1 MAKTIQMR
9 TPQQEKEARLVA
21 GMYDKNRKIQSE
33 LYAYC
38 SRYFWANYR
47 GVFFADEESAT
58 EIFQNTFIAMW
69 ENIERRK
76 IYVSDGRVMGKN
88 NEPLS
93 GSILTYFMGIA
104 RIKYLEWVRE
114 HPAYADPETEMER
127 KIKEEG
133 FDAQQYTNMLYDS
146 EDNKMLDIIAD
157 VISHMSER
165 CSEILSKF
173 YYEEKDLDTILLE
186 IHNRFEERPQNEEAQ
201 VHGVIAYFSTKH
213 LSQLFELIKR
223 QMDMNNNN
231 FQDRIDEYLLH
242 GDTMSEED
250 KAQFLKEIEED
261 AEKKEQY
268 EFTKNVK
275 QAMVSRGEKLKA
287 MTEFQKEMKSHHHR
301 KTWLWISS
309 IAAVL
314 VIGFFAIN
322 PLFVENSPTDN
333 VRGDENDVFDM
344 TVQTDSINNDSIST
358 DTISLHHE

>member
-9 TPQQEKEARLVA
+9 TSQQEKEARLVA
-21 GMYDKNRKIQSE
+21 GMYDKDRKIQSE

-38 SRYFWANYR
+38 SKYFWANYR

-114 HPAYADPETEMER
+114 HPTYADPETEMGR

-133 FDAQQYTNMLYDS
+133 FDAQQYINMLYDS

-157 VISHMSER
+157 VISH
-165 CSEILSKF
+165 
-173 YYEEKDLDTILLE
+173 
-186 IHNRFEERPQNEEAQ
+186 
-201 VHGVIAYFSTKH
+201 
-213 LSQLFELIKR
+213 LSQLFELIKW
-223 QMDMNNNN
+223 QMDMDNN
-231 FQDRIDEYLLH
+231 FQDRIDEYLLYE
-242 GDTMSEED
+242 DTMSEED

-287 MTEFQKEMKSHHHR
+287 MTEFQKEMKSHYHR
-301 KTWLWISS
+301 KTWLWTSS
-309 IAAVL
+309 IAAIL

-344 TVQTDSINNDSIST
+344 TVPTDSINNDSIST

>member
-1 MAKTIQMR
+1 
-9 TPQQEKEARLVA
+9 
-21 GMYDKNRKIQSE
+21 
-33 LYAYC
+33 
-38 SRYFWANYR
+38 
-47 GVFFADEESAT
+47 
-58 EIFQNTFIAMW
+58 
-69 ENIERRK
+69 
-76 IYVSDGRVMGKN
+76 
-88 NEPLS
+88 
-93 GSILTYFMGIA
+93 
-104 RIKYLEWVRE
+104 
-114 HPAYADPETEMER
+114 
-127 KIKEEG
+127 
-133 FDAQQYTNMLYDS
+133 
-146 EDNKMLDIIAD
+146 
-157 VISHMSER
+157 
-165 CSEILSKF
+165 
-173 YYEEKDLDTILLE
+173 
-186 IHNRFEERPQNEEAQ
+186 
-201 VHGVIAYFSTKH
+201 
-213 LSQLFELIKR
+213 
-223 QMDMNNNN
+223 MNNNN

-268 EFTKNVK
+268 EFTNNVK

-344 TVQTDSINNDSIST
+344 TVPTDSINNDSIST